1 MGKFMGEDDIYID
14 KFFELINLRFAPKL
28 GTMPDDFGGID
39 EMVAL
44 QREFQIFRK
53 GRSLRDSAAIMNLG
67 GFWNQRAKNRWYRL
81 LENLKNHKSNYRDMN
96 GDEAIVT
103 ALIEN
108 LDSEE
113 PLPVFFKAHDS
124 RGEGNRRVLIIEG
137 DTPLFYIDTKYLTI
151 SLPMQPRR
159 AGEGPATTAQ

>member
-14 KFFELINLRFAPKL
+14 KFFELINLRFAPSL

-44 QREFQIFRK
+44 QREFQIFKK

-67 GFWNQRAKNRWYRL
+67 GFWNQRAKNRWYSL
-81 LENLKNHKSNYRDMN
+81 LDNLKNHKSNFRDLN

-108 LDSEE
+108 LGSGA
-113 PLPVFFKAHDS
+113 PYPVFFKAHDL
-124 RGEGNRRVLIIEG
+124 RDGNNLVLIVEA
-137 DTPLFYIDTKYLTI
+137 DTPLFYIETKYLTI

-159 AGEGPATTAQ
+159 AGEGPATMAR